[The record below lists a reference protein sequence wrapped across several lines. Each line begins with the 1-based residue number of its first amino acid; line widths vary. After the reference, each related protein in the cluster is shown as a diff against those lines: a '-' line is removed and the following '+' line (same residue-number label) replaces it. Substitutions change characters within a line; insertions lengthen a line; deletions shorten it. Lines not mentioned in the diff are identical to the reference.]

1 MIWISTIFKSTSLD
15 NVSSLQT
22 GTAEAFSFLVARDKK
37 IPVLQFSQ
45 QLYLAG

>member
-1 MIWISTIFKSTSLD
+1 MIQISTIFKPTLLD
-15 NVSSLQT
+15 NVSSLQR
-22 GTAEAFSFLVARDKK
+22 GAEAFSFLVVRDTK